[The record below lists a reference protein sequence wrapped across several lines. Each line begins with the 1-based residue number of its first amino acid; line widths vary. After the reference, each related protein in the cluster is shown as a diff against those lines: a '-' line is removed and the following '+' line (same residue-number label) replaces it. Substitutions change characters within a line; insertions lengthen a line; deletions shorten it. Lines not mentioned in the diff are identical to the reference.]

1 MDNQKFGRFIRDLRK
16 KANMTQKEL
25 GEKLNVTDKAVS
37 KWERGLGFPDISI
50 INLLAETFG
59 ITASEV
65 LNAEIGKKDT
75 IDVEKAVQE
84 AVESVTKEKEKKE
97 NRKRKLIKIVKIVS
111 IIIFVLMF
119 FLQLDLSVS
128 KMDNEDRAK
137 DIKDKMDSCIARTW
151 RFLWKS
157 PFWYKNITI
166 KKWHKEIIV
175 DKLESKI
182 VKEIFSLRLE
192 NKAFS
197 TIANILKLKYWN
209 KVKLTY
215 SSNWINRISKSK
227 FYYWVF
233 SWSWKEIIWTHKAI
247 ITKELY
253 DKVNSIWK
261 WVHQKEETIIKI
273 P

>member
-119 FLQLDLSVS
+119 FY
-128 KMDNEDRAK
+128 N
-137 DIKDKMDSCIARTW
+137 
-151 RFLWKS
+151 
-157 PFWYKNITI
+157 
-166 KKWHKEIIV
+166 
-175 DKLESKI
+175 
-182 VKEIFSLRLE
+182 
-192 NKAFS
+192 
-197 TIANILKLKYWN
+197 
-209 KVKLTY
+209 
-215 SSNWINRISKSK
+215 
-227 FYYWVF
+227 
-233 SWSWKEIIWTHKAI
+233 
-247 ITKELY
+247 
-253 DKVNSIWK
+253 
-261 WVHQKEETIIKI
+261 
-273 P
+273 